1 MNYDLWGYLNTGGL
15 LVPSIKKEVSTNSVF
30 RVLCNLVWHCNEQDQ
45 NKVWVG
51 VAKQAIETKM
61 GRSTIL
67 LARKALQQNCWLID
81 TGEKE
86 SYGAWVYRLDIP
98 GYESWRGLN
107 SQTDYKTRVGLNSQ
121 TDLRNPGLS
130 NGSGNGLSNGLP
142 NGLPTGLGIGL
153 PNGLNSQPQTEL
165 NTNKEN
171 TNDPNDPLVVEA
183 RNRAM
188 QQAQQMLIKSY
199 KSKDEEKF

>member
-15 LVPSIKKEVSTNSVF
+15 LVPSIKKEISTNAVF
-30 RVLCNLVWHCNEQDQ
+30 RVLCNFVWHCNEQDQ

-51 VAKQAIETKM
+51 VAKQAVETKM

-98 GYESWRGLN
+98 GYETWRGLN
-107 SQTDYKTRVGLNSQ
+107 SQTDYKTKVGLNSQ
-121 TDLRNPGLS
+121 TNYQNLGLP
-130 NGSGNGLSNGLP
+130 NGLPNGLGNGLGNGLPNGLGNGLSNGL
-142 NGLPTGLGIGL
+142 
-153 PNGLNSQPQTEL
+153 NSQLQTEL

-171 TNDPNDPLVVEA
+171 ANDPNNPLVIEA
-183 RNRAM
+183 RNRAL
-188 QQAQQMLIKSY
+188 QQTQQMLIKSF
-199 KSKDEEKF
+199 KNKDEEKF